1 MGVFALSALRV
12 EHTSLTKQLQGA
24 FVAHH
29 GDNDAL
35 TQFAE
40 ALVVKDEQDESSD
53 EAHARD
59 RARLLADM
67 AGNNF

>member
-1 MGVFALSALRV
+1 MGVFGLSALRV

-29 GDNDAL
+29 GDTEAL
-35 TQFAE
+35 TQFAD
-40 ALVVKDEQDESSD
+40 ALVVKDERSESDD

>member
-29 GDNDAL
+29 GDSDAL
-35 TQFAE
+35 AQFSE
-40 ALVVKDEQDESSD
+40 ALVVKDPRSESS
-53 EAHARD
+53 EEQYAKD
-59 RARLLADM
+59 RAKLLADM

>member
-29 GDNDAL
+29 GDNEML
-35 TQFAE
+35 SQFAE
-40 ALVVKDEQDESSD
+40 ALVIKDERDESK
-53 EAHARD
+53 EEKFARD
-59 RARLLADM
+59 RASLLSDM
-67 AGNNF
+67 ARNNF